1 LLVNEAIVESGWA
14 NLFLR
19 FKGRWL
25 EKAKKP
31 FAQEKGA
38 LNFSSRSLIASP
50 SSKDRCNGVVVKDCK
65 YVLGNYEARLRK
77 ACQVR
82 LAR

>member
-31 FAQEKGA
+31 FAQEKGGFEFLVSQLNCVA
-38 LNFSSRSLIASP
+38 LFKGPLQR
-50 SSKDRCNGVVVKDCK
+50 RGCK
-65 YVLGNYEARLRK
+65 RL
-77 ACQVR
+77 
-82 LAR
+82 